1 MADLTVLKYDRKG
14 DPDYGMQDWG
24 AFPPEALQSG
34 EPVQTAHTYLDTAS
48 SIFYSG
54 VWLHATRAGAW
65 TLRRR

>member
-34 EPVQTAHTYLDTAS
+34 EPVQTAHTYQ
-48 SIFYSG
+48 IG
-54 VWLHATRAGAW
+54 RAHV
-65 TLRRR
+65 